1 MYQLEEGYPT
11 LLFFKSGIDS
21 KMTFRGP
28 KDKESIMNFL
38 DEQMIERPKVRLK
51 GCMDLLI
58 CINIVQFEVKFA

>member
-28 KDKESIMNFL
+28 KDKESIIDFL
-38 DEQMIERPKVRLK
+38 DEEMIAGPKVRLK
-51 GCMDLLI
+51 YFMDSFICKLI
-58 CINIVQFEVKFA
+58 IGFI

>member
-38 DEQMIERPKVRLK
+38 DEQMIERPKVTLK
-51 GCMDLLI
+51 CCMDLFI
-58 CINIVQFEVKFA
+58 CIKLDKHHTI